1 MANIQC
7 FNCNITR
14 DEDLATLIGDK
25 YFCSPTCVQAYYL
38 GKSIRA
44 DVSVV
49 TKVDASLTNISLV
62 AANVDRKMVT
72 FYNNS
77 TASLFIKFG
86 SLASLTSFSL
96 KIGAGDYMEFP
107 YPCYIGQIDGFWDA
121 VNGNVMITE
130 ID

>member
-1 MANIQC
+1 MADIQC
-7 FNCNITR
+7 NTCGITR
-14 DEDLATLIGDK
+14 NIDLATQISDK
-25 YFCSPTCVQAYYL
+25 YFCSPSCIQAYYL

-44 DVSVV
+44 DISVV
-49 TKVDASLTNISLV
+49 TKVDASLSNTILLASND
-62 AANVDRKMVT
+62 DRKMVT

-86 SLASLTSFSL
+86 SLATVDSFSL

-107 YPCYIGQIDGFWDA
+107 YPCFIGRIDGFWDA
-121 VNGNVMITE
+121 VNGSVMVTE